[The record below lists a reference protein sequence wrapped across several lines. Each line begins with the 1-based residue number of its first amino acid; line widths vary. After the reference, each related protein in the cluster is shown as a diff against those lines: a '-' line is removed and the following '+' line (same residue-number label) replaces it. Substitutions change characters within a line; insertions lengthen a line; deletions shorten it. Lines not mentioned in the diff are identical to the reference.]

1 MHHHAIKTELQ
12 KKLLSVRSL
21 GKSGFFQ
28 SNANTPKGAFRA
40 HRLTKIPCC
49 RKNWLAKFLNEV

>member
-21 GKSGFFQ
+21 AKSGFFQ
-28 SNANTPKGAFRA
+28 SNANTPKGAFRV

-49 RKNWLAKFLNEV
+49 RKTGLRNF